1 MARALSVKVPTASLV
16 SLVQEKIDSIKE
28 AVASYPADVENY
40 KAEQKA
46 FEKQIVADV
55 ISALT
60 NKPDLVGDSYDS
72 PIRVSHSN
80 YGSSSVSVQIDSTA
94 LGLPTPPVKPED
106 PNAKRYFG
114 RDYDT
119 PLAMLEKTIRVLR
132 MTAQE
137 EVNASTYSSVMD
149 LL

>member
-1 MARALSVKVPTASLV
+1 MARSLAVKVPTASLIA
-16 SLVQEKIDSIKE
+16 LVEEKIAEIKTL
-28 AVASYPADVENY
+28 VASYPADVEAY
-40 KAEQKA
+40 KIAQKQ

-80 YGSSSVSVQIDSTA
+80 YGSSSVSVQIDSSA

-106 PNAKRYFG
+106 PNSKRHYG
-114 RDYDT
+114 RDYDS
-119 PLAMLEKTIRVLR
+119 PLAVLEKTLRVLKL
-132 MTAQE
+132 TAQE
-137 EVNASTYSSVMD
+137 EVSASTYSSVMD